1 MCAVT
6 ERAQLLLPMTTAA
19 PRAAREFARRTCCT
33 ALANELLDDALLLIT
48 ELVTNSVAHGSP
60 QLMLSIDCGD
70 AGLLVRVRDGA
81 LTLPQRRPA
90 HADDEGGRGLNILQQ
105 LSHSWGAELVQDEH
119 GKGKAVWFHL
129 PV

>member
-6 ERAQLLLPMTTAA
+6 ERVQLPLSMTTAA
-19 PRAAREFARRTCCT
+19 PRAAREFARRSCCT
-33 ALANELLDDALLLIT
+33 THGSELLDDALLLIT

-60 QLMLSIDCGD
+60 QLVLSIDCGD
-70 AGLLVRVRDGA
+70 AGLVVRVRDGG

-90 HADDEGGRGLNILQQ
+90 HADDEGGRGLNILQR

-119 GKGKAVWFHL
+119 GDGKAVWFEL
-129 PV
+129 RV